1 MSVSPYLAICLRNL
15 TSAFAAAQILASASY
30 DDTIKLYLDDPQE
43 DWFCFATLSG
53 HTSTVWSL
61 AWSPDGRY
69 IASASDDCTIRLWKR
84 VQEHRWECVHIIK
97 NAHSR
102 TIYTVSWGSG
112 GAGLGWLASA
122 GGDGRINVY
131 ELKVCSPHV
140 LVTACSLFT
149 GGRRRFRASPSDM
162 RAHCKA

>member
-1 MSVSPYLAICLRNL
+1 MLHGTLGKMSVFLSFAVRLRKL

-84 VQEHRWECVHIIK
+84 VQEHKWECVHIIK
-97 NAHSR
+97 DAHYR
-102 TIYTVSWGSG
+102 TIYTISWGPGQGDS
-112 GAGLGWLASA
+112 LGWLASA

-131 ELKVCSPHV
+131 ELKVCSVPM
-140 LVTACSLFT
+140 FIPI
-149 GGRRRFRASPSDM
+149 RSP
-162 RAHCKA
+162 CLG

>member
-1 MSVSPYLAICLRNL
+1 MSVFPFPVFRHRRL
-15 TSAFAAAQILASASY
+15 TSAFAVAQILASGSY

-84 VQEHRWECVHIIK
+84 VQEHRWECVHVIK
-97 NAHSR
+97 DAHSR
-102 TIYTVSWGSG
+102 TIYTISWASG
-112 GAGLGWLASA
+112 NGAGLGWLASA

-131 ELKVCSPHV
+131 ELKVSSVSIVDTICLSCS
-140 LVTACSLFT
+140 
-149 GGRRRFRASPSDM
+149 GGRERR
-162 RAHCKA
+162 